1 MRAANGAVRPS
12 TARGLGALAG
22 RDFLRAAAYFSEAER
37 RELHAPAVRPLL
49 VYALCLAGDLS
60 TARRLARGVPVG
72 DADERHFWHWLHDV
86 YGI

>member
-1 MRAANGAVRPS
+1 
-12 TARGLGALAG
+12 
-22 RDFLRAAAYFSEAER
+22 
-37 RELHAPAVRPLL
+37 LHAPAVRPLL

-60 TARRLARGVPVG
+60 TARRLARGAPVG